1 MEDEI
6 LILYWGDMVV
16 VGDLYKN
23 KISEV
28 VEIKREWQVRTIS
41 TDNYSSEELCYKG
54 KQKYWL
60 L

>member
-1 MEDEI
+1 
-6 LILYWGDMVV
+6 MVV